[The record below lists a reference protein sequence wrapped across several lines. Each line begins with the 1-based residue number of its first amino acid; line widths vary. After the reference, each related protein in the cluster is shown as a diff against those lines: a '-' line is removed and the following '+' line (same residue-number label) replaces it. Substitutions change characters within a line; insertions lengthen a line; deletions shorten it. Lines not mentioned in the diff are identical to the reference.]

1 MFYEQLNYEM
11 LREIPAYGMVNVLS
25 DFGGQ
30 IGLWLGL
37 SIISCFEFLWI
48 FLKLLYISASH
59 HYEEYQNRQ
68 DHEQHQLYLTQ
79 RRRDGFKD

>member
-37 SIISCFEFLWI
+37 SIITCFEFLWI
-48 FLKLLYISASH
+48 LLKLFYISASH
-59 HYEEYQNRQ
+59 HYEDYLEKQ
-68 DHEQHQLYLTQ
+68 DRAQHRLYVAE
-79 RRRDGFKD
+79 RRRDGFKE